1 MKWQRTVMI
10 TVLCLGLFCSFS
22 TLNNQAMAQGKAA
35 PAAQKI
41 TVLNPMGTPPP
52 IQRKAQ
58 APRLDTLDGKTIYLV
73 NTGFVGTERLME
85 VMTEWFAT
93 NYPKTTIVN
102 KRNQWINPTKL
113 SGLRSMKKR
122 MESLS
127 DWVIEVSARLGRF
140 ASA

>member
-1 MKWQRTVMI
+1 MKWHRTAVI
-10 TVLCLGLFCSFS
+10 AVLCLGLFCSFS
-22 TLNNQAMAQGKAA
+22 ILNSQAMAQGKAA

-73 NTGFVGTERLME
+73 NTGFVGTERLMA
-85 VMTEWFAT
+85 VLTDWFAA

-102 KRNQWINPTKL
+102 KRNPSMYQPNKQLWEEIGQKADAVII
-113 SGLRSMKKR
+113 GL
-122 MESLS
+122 
-127 DWVIEVSARLGRF
+127 GH
-140 ASA
+140 

>member
-1 MKWQRTVMI
+1 MKWQRTVLI

-22 TLNNQAMAQGKAA
+22 ILNSQVMAQGKAA

-41 TVLNPMGTPPP
+41 TVLNPLGTPPP

-85 VMTEWFAT
+85 VMTEWFKV
-93 NYPKTTIVN
+93 NYPKTNIVN
-102 KRNQWINPTKL
+102 KRNPSMDQPNQALWAEINEKADGVII
-113 SGLRSMKKR
+113 GL
-122 MESLS
+122 
-127 DWVIEVSARLGRF
+127 GH
-140 ASA
+140 

>member
-102 KRNQWINPTKL
+102 KRNPSMDQPNKALWAEINEKADGVII
-113 SGLRSMKKR
+113 GL
-122 MESLS
+122 
-127 DWVIEVSARLGRF
+127 GH
-140 ASA
+140 

>member
-1 MKWQRTVMI
+1 MKWQRTVII

-22 TLNNQAMAQGKAA
+22 ILNNQAMAQGKAA

-85 VMTEWFAT
+85 VMTDWFKV

-102 KRNQWINPTKL
+102 KRNPSMDQPNKALWAEINEKADGVII
-113 SGLRSMKKR
+113 GL
-122 MESLS
+122 
-127 DWVIEVSARLGRF
+127 GH
-140 ASA
+140 